1 MLKQLLKKK
10 PVVIYNSMSALE
22 ERKRKPSSFGTAM
35 EGKFS
40 GEQVFMHRIR
50 APSKIKS
57 F

>member
-1 MLKQLLKKK
+1 
-10 PVVIYNSMSALE
+10 
-22 ERKRKPSSFGTAM
+22 M

-57 F
+57 FWTKMDRDNRV

>member
-1 MLKQLLKKK
+1 
-10 PVVIYNSMSALE
+10 MSALE
-22 ERKRKPSSFGTAM
+22 ERKRKLSSFGTAM